1 MHSPIPEPSRS
12 TPRCRPL
19 RHRLAAVCR
28 TLRPGLAALALA
40 TAPLLAPD
48 AAAQTILNVE
58 RLQPGDVQGWHWG
71 VEGAFSVSRGNTEY
85 LDVLAGVVVGHR
97 WSDDWL
103 RAFVGYDYRSETDE
117 GLERDQY
124 LHVRYNHWLAA
135 RWQTF
140 HFIQLQASHANLLQ
154 QRGLVGSGIR
164 HRLVDGATTLDVG
177 TGIMY
182 EAEELDAD
190 RVVGDH
196 PVDTEVWRMANL
208 IVAVRPLTESVRL
221 VGVGYIQPDLS
232 AFGDLRTLTDLSLQ
246 IALTENV
253 DLTVRG
259 EWRHDSRPPENV
271 LSDDVVVRTGFTFS
285 FR

>member
-1 MHSPIPEPSRS
+1 MPSPLSDPYRP
-12 TPRCRPL
+12 TPRRRAPRVRPAPGGGL
-19 RHRLAAVCR
+19 IRLA
-28 TLRPGLAALALA
+28 LLALALA
-40 TAPLLAPD
+40 AATALAQD

-58 RLQPGDVQGWHWG
+58 RLQPGDVRGWHWG

-97 WSDDWL
+97 WPDDWL
-103 RAFVGYDYRSETDE
+103 RGFVGYDYRSETDE

-140 HFIQLQASHANLLQ
+140 HFIQLQASHENLLQ
-154 QRGLVGSGIR
+154 QRVLLGSGVR
-164 HRLVDGATTLDVG
+164 HRILDGAMTLDVG
-177 TGIMY
+177 TGAMY

-208 IVAVRPLTESVRL
+208 IVAVRPLTETVRL

-232 AFGDLRTLTDLSLQ
+232 AFDDVRTLTDLSLQ

-271 LSDDVVVRTGFTFS
+271 VPDDVVVRTGFTFS